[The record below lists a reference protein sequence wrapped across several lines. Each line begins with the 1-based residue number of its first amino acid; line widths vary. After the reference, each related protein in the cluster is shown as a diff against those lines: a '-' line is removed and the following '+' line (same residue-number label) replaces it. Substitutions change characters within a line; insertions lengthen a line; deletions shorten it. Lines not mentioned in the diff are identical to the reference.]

1 MKTRY
6 LIGIF
11 LFIIVITMHFVAAGM
26 AGSQSQLVTEN
37 LVIKKAIPSQ
47 ALQNTLTSGDQLEP
61 DGSIFS
67 RSTII
72 YLIVAVIG
80 IVAFRRNTYS

>member
-11 LFIIVITMHFVAAGM
+11 VVIIITMHFVAAGM
-26 AGSQSQLVTEN
+26 AGSQSQVVTEN
-37 LVIKKAIPSQ
+37 LVIEKAIPAQ
-47 ALQNTLTSGDQLEP
+47 ALQNTLTSGDQFEQ

-67 RSTII
+67 KSTII
-72 YLIVAVIG
+72 YLLVAVIG

>member
-6 LIGIF
+6 IVGIF
-11 LFIIVITMHFVAAGM
+11 VVMLLTMYFVAAGT
-26 AGSQSQLVTEN
+26 AGSKSQMVTEN
-37 LVIKKAIPSQ
+37 IVIEKANPTQ
-47 ALQNTLTSGDQLEP
+47 TLKNTLTSGDQFEQ

-67 RSTII
+67 KSTII
-72 YLIVAVIG
+72 YLLVAVIG